1 MENKMKQNKNYS
13 VVFRVA
19 SSLLAAF
26 VVLCS
31 FSLPSFAS
39 SVFSDECVVPYVSG
53 WSSSSSSSYTY
64 WNDGLVVG
72 TFSDSSVPPYKAVSN
87 SQSYPIYLFRVGDST
102 TTSRLCAVC
111 YVGDDSVAGLR
122 ISYRILRSSSSVND
136 ISLTR
141 SSLSGYS
148 EYFVGYRNNTF
159 PDIWNESIPY
169 FSSVDDGVIAFA
181 SYRENG
187 SSGGG
192 LANPVSLTKEVPAGN
207 ALYIQIPTNATVSV
221 SCSMSSE
228 VAHPQSWITNQYWG
242 TASGYPSSISGNP
255 SGSTPI
261 SWNGYGDK
269 TIFNRY
275 KSFYWNNT
283 VSSSGGYIFIVN
295 PYASIDEYDQS
306 FNPTIYVTVDQAKGY
321 KYYQLTGGISSNGTI
336 GQQSDGTT
344 ASGQYDASTGQWTS
358 VNDDTGLPWTPSE
371 GGGNLITTN
380 SINDWLRT
388 IATQISNF
396 FQGAIGAV
404 TTLVGAGSA
413 FINQL
418 ISLYSWLPAP
428 VYAVLSSALI
438 IVITIGVIKVFV

>member
-1 MENKMKQNKNYS
+1 MENKMKQNKNSS
-13 VVFRVA
+13 VVLRVA
-19 SSLLAAF
+19 SATLAAVF
-26 VVLCS
+26 LFCS
-31 FSLPSFAS
+31 LSLPSFAVSQNNLSFEALPVLS
-39 SVFSDECVVPYVSG
+39 SLSTDSLRSSGKYVFTNYVSG
-53 WSSSSSSSYTY
+53 ALF
-64 WNDGLVVG
+64 D
-72 TFSDSSVPPYKAVSN
+72 DI
-87 SQSYPIYLFRVGDST
+87 YP
-102 TTSRLCAVC
+102 C
-111 YVGDDSVAGLR
+111 YVSGGN
-122 ISYRILRSSSSVND
+122 I
-136 ISLTR
+136 
-141 SSLSGYS
+141 SGYVIFS
-148 EYFVGYRNNTF
+148 PSYHESTCISICRASGSANAMSGNVITSILNYNFYYGRFVYSMSIAESNIPFYDTFEDACADFNTF
-159 PDIWNESIPY
+159 I
-169 FSSVDDGVIAFA
+169 
-181 SYRENG
+181 NG
-187 SSGGG
+187 GAG
-192 LANPVSLTKEVPAGN
+192 LANPVSLTKDVPAGN
-207 ALYIQIPTNATVSV
+207 ALYIQIPTNATVSI
-221 SCSMSSE
+221 SCTMTSE

-242 TASGYPSSISGNP
+242 TASGYPSSIAGNP

-275 KSFYWNNT
+275 KSFYWNGT
-283 VSSSGGYIFIVN
+283 VSSSDGYIFIVN

-306 FNPTIYVTVDQAKGY
+306 FNPTIYVSVDQAKGY

-344 ASGQYDASTGQWTS
+344 ASGEYDSSTGQWTS
-358 VNDDTGLPWTPSE
+358 VNDSTGLPWSPSE

-404 TTLVGAGSA
+404 TTLVSAGSA

>member
-1 MENKMKQNKNYS
+1 MKEMKQNKNSS
-13 VVFRVA
+13 VVLRVA
-19 SSLLAAF
+19 SATLAAVF
-26 VVLCS
+26 LFCS
-31 FSLPSFAS
+31 LSIPSFA
-39 SVFSDECVVPYVSG
+39 VSTNG
-53 WSSSSSSSYTY
+53 LSFTGQPLPIVTSSSDVISSGLYAGYT
-64 WNDGLVVG
+64 
-72 TFSDSSVPPYKAVSN
+72 
-87 SQSYPIYLFRVGDST
+87 
-102 TTSRLCAVC
+102 
-111 YVGDDSVAGLR
+111 
-122 ISYRILRSSSSVND
+122 
-136 ISLTR
+136 TR
-141 SSLSGYS
+141 SSTETWKYYFGSYNSPDDVYCFAVTSGTYIS
-148 EYFVGYRNNTF
+148 FVLASRSQGNYVYNAHGSGSDYINTSSS
-159 PDIWNESIPY
+159 NY
-169 FSSVDDGVIAFA
+169 FSSVSPVLFYHSHTVQWAVASSSTFLVPTFDSIEDGLNAVNAYID
-181 SYRENG
+181 SG
-187 SSGGG
+187 GGG
-192 LANPVSLTKEVPAGN
+192 LANPVSLTKDVPAGN
-207 ALYIQIPTNATVSV
+207 ALYIQIPTNATVSI

-275 KSFYWNNT
+275 KSFYWNGT
-283 VSSSGGYIFIVN
+283 VSSSDGYIFIVN

-344 ASGQYDASTGQWTS
+344 ASGEYDSNTGQWTS
-358 VNDDTGLPWTPSE
+358 VNDETGLPWSPSE

-404 TTLVGAGSA
+404 TTLVSAGSA

>member
-1 MENKMKQNKNYS
+1 MENKMKQNKNSS
-13 VVFRVA
+13 VVLRVA
-19 SSLLAAF
+19 SATLAAVF
-26 VVLCS
+26 LFCS
-31 FSLPSFAS
+31 LSIPSFADYATDITVPFFADYS
-39 SVFSDECVVPYVSG
+39 ADMNSAYSAGLFISQSDSYGYSIIT
-53 WSSSSSSSYTY
+53 SSSAPVYLLCYRSSDNIKCFCASTALQDSNNGSQYVLQKYTSGGNAFLNIQRSITGTDSATGLYTSTDFLTLSSSYT
-64 WNDGLVVG
+64 WNDNFYIG
-72 TFSDSSVPPYKAVSN
+72 
-87 SQSYPIYLFRVGDST
+87 
-102 TTSRLCAVC
+102 TSR
-111 YVGDDSVAGLR
+111 DDALAH
-122 ISYRILRSSSSVND
+122 
-136 ISLTR
+136 
-141 SSLSGYS
+141 LSQAL
-148 EYFVGYRNNTF
+148 E
-159 PDIWNESIPY
+159 
-169 FSSVDDGVIAFA
+169 
-181 SYRENG
+181 

-192 LANPVSLTKEVPAGN
+192 LVNPVSLTKDVPAGN
-207 ALYIQIPTNATVSV
+207 ALYIQIPTNATVSI
-221 SCSMSSE
+221 SCTMTSE

-275 KSFYWNNT
+275 KSFYWNGT
-283 VSSSGGYIFIVN
+283 VSSSDGYIFIVN

-344 ASGQYDASTGQWTS
+344 ASGEYDSSTGQWTS
-358 VNDDTGLPWTPSE
+358 VNDSTGLPWTPSE

-404 TTLVGAGSA
+404 TTLVSAGSA